1 MTQTAVKQ
9 TMADVVAE
17 RNKQPSPGRIFA
29 EAVAAK
35 GLDASVEYDVT
46 ITDSLTSS
54 RRKPR
59 YPARNMLKVVDLS
72 REPRR
77 FYWHESPP
85 RPSDARIYGAELR
98 RELASRFHK
107 SPIPPLLPTTA
118 WVQVPP
124 DLWEDAVTFQSFVDY
139 RLIARLGTAENH
151 TIIRGDGG
159 LLNYPGIARLTPQGL
174 SGGPFMSTARGRT
187 ILAACNEVEQMG
199 GTADGLI
206 INPVDFYTF
215 MVEGTLMDD
224 VERNGVFIV
233 RTRLVEPGTAI
244 VGDFGHGAQLFDAG
258 RSVIRF
264 AEPPPGT
271 FAEPGIALMAE
282 IYERVVVNLPTN
294 FFVVSL

>member
-1 MTQTAVKQ
+1 MRTTVQP

-17 RNKQPSPGRIFA
+17 RRKQPSPGRRFL
-29 EAVAAK
+29 EAVAAD
-35 GLDASVEYDVT
+35 GLRASVEFDVT

-77 FYWHESPP
+77 FYWHESAP
-85 RPSDARIYGAELR
+85 RPGDPEVDGASMR
-98 RELASRFHK
+98 REAASRFHK
-107 SPIPPLLPTTA
+107 SPIPDLLPTTA

-124 DLWEDAVTFQSFVDY
+124 DLWEDPDAFQSFVDY
-139 RLIARLGTAENH
+139 RLIVRLGTAENV
-151 TIIRGDGG
+151 TIIRGEGG
-159 LLNYPGIARLTPQGL
+159 LLNIPGIARMT
-174 SGGPFMSTARGRT
+174 SAGPFGST

-206 INPVDFYTF
+206 INPVDYYRF
-215 MVEGTLMDD
+215 VAAGGLMDD

-233 RTRLVEPGTAI
+233 RTRLVDPGTAI

-271 FAEPGIALMAE
+271 FAEPGIGLMAE

-294 FFVVSL
+294 FFVVTL